1 MKLGRLPYHQLTV
14 ADFAIKP
21 SPAGKDD
28 YYVQTFMDPRYD
40 GFLYFNRGWVHGY
53 MKNFQVFSGL
63 NQAASYRRKGFEKM
77 DDYLPV
83 AQAILD
89 LNEIRAR
96 ELGMMP
102 PDGWPEYRG
111 GAEAEVKAGLEARVK
126 ALCQAKFDQA
136 QADIDQLLKATDQG
150 RNKKKARKMAAEIR
164 QRLEAMP
171 KSSAPIPTI
180 PAAAAGSPSPVA
192 EGSPGKVLP
201 GSKR

>member
-1 MKLGRLPYHQLTV
+1 MQRSFWLRLSAVTVVTAVLPLSAQNPSPTPAAAQSVASWEEQMKLGRLPYHQLTV
-14 ADFAIKP
+14 ADFPIKS
-21 SPAGKDD
+21 SPAGQDD
-28 YYVQTFMDPRYD
+28 CYVQTFMDPRYD

-53 MKNFQVFSGL
+53 MKNFRVFSGL

-89 LNEIRAR
+89 LNEIRVR
-96 ELGMMP
+96 ELGMIP

-136 QADIDQLLKATDQG
+136 QGDIDQLLKATDQETKRRPG
-150 RNKKKARKMAAEIR
+150 R
-164 QRLEAMP
+164 
-171 KSSAPIPTI
+171 
-180 PAAAAGSPSPVA
+180 
-192 EGSPGKVLP
+192 
-201 GSKR
+201 